1 VIAQPL
7 HDRGYATGIV
17 GKWHLGWSAA
27 EMPIHHGF
35 DFFYG
40 VANGEDESDFI
51 LGDQPTKDT
60 VSPDQFAFRYTQEAL
75 KFIAAAAPSRHFF
88 MYVAHRDPH
97 LDNYPAPQFAG
108 TSAAGAYGD
117 TIQQLDSTV
126 GDLLK
131 GLKDLGVDR
140 DTLVIFTSDNGP
152 VVPPKGPG
160 SAGILGGGKG
170 SCEEGGIRVP
180 AIMRWPAGIRPGRVV
195 AEPVSTLD
203 LFPTFVALSGATL
216 PARQY
221 DGQDVSRLITGEVD
235 RIGGR
240 GIDGGREIVFWQE
253 GGRPGAL
260 RSGKWKYLR
269 PGLWNTSPTLFD
281 LEADPGERNELSQA
295 RPDLVKQLE
304 ARLQEILAG
313 G

>member
-1 VIAQPL
+1 
-7 HDRGYATGIV
+7 
-17 GKWHLGWSAA
+17 
-27 EMPIHHGF
+27 
-35 DFFYG
+35 
-40 VANGEDESDFI
+40 
-51 LGDQPTKDT
+51 
-60 VSPDQFAFRYTQEAL
+60 
-75 KFIAAAAPSRHFF
+75 
-88 MYVAHRDPH
+88 MYIAHRDPH
-97 LDNYPAPQFAG
+97 LPNEPAPQFAG

-117 TIQQLDSTV
+117 SIQQLDSTV

-131 GLKDLGVDR
+131 GLKDMGVDH
-140 DTLVIFTSDNGP
+140 DTLVIFLSDNGP

-180 AIMRWPAGIRPGRVV
+180 AIMRWPAGIPPGRVV
-195 AEPVSTLD
+195 AEPASTLD
-203 LFPTFVALSGATL
+203 LFPTLVALTGATL
-216 PARQY
+216 PARHY

-235 RIGGR
+235 RIGGQ

-253 GGRPGAL
+253 SARPGAL

-281 LEADPGERNELSQA
+281 LEADPGERNDLSQA
-295 RPDLVKQLE
+295 RADLVKQLE